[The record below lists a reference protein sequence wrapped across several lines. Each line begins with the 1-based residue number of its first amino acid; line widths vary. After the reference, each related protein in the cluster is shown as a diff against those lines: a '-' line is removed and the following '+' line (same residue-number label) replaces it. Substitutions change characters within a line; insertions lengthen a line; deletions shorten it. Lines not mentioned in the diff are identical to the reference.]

1 MMLSNAPQV
10 NQVPMVIGSTVDDG
24 AGFFRKDYNL
34 SEADFLT
41 LFESK
46 AREELMGSAWIL
58 QSFGQQKW

>member
-1 MMLSNAPQV
+1 
-10 NQVPMVIGSTVDDG
+10 MVIGSTVDDG

-34 SEADFLT
+34 SGADFLT

-46 AREELMGSAWIL
+46 AEELMGSAWIL